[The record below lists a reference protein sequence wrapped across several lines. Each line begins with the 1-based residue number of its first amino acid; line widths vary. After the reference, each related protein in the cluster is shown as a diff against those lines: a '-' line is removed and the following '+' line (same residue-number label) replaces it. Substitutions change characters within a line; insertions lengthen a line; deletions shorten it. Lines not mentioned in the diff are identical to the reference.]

1 MNLHLVLAAT
11 AAGMAALVQTTAAAA
26 QSQPIPIETFAE
38 PANFSQPELS
48 PSGDKIAA
56 LMEVDGEQR
65 LVVIST
71 TGEAPKTFAGGT
83 GDDEIEI
90 NWMTW
95 ATDDW
100 LAVGIGAEQKVQD
113 QFVYVT
119 RLAGLSADL
128 ENFVQVDWGKA
139 GRVADRVI
147 HYFPDSTKVLLA
159 KQEGFKRDEWGLAVY
174 EADLATGKADK
185 ELGSREFV
193 SRWSAGPNG
202 KVRLGTGHNP
212 RSGKDFAL
220 YRDGSGGFD
229 FVDLEDDDAYVP
241 LAYYDNDTAAVLSDK
256 DGFIKAYKMDIAGMK
271 LGEMIY
277 SVEGYDI
284 DNVLRDPYTKQPI
297 GIRYTTTGTRYEW
310 FKPELKAA
318 QDLLNQNLGEGRAY
332 LTSWSDDYK
341 KFIVY
346 VGGPSEAGKY
356 LYWDT
361 AKAPALLGYRN
372 LKLKDQALNP
382 VSTIRYT
389 ARDGVEIESVL
400 TLPRLREH
408 KDLPLIVLPHGGPGV
423 RDEERFDWWT
433 QALAE
438 LGYAVLQ
445 PNYRGST
452 GYGTEFFDL
461 GVGEWGLKM
470 QDDLVDAIAWADE
483 EGLADKDR
491 VCIVGASYGGYA
503 ALRGAQRDGEHYR
516 CAISFAGVGD
526 LSAMVRRDRFYLLGR
541 MAKDYWNERVE
552 DFSAVSPE
560 KHPHEFSIPVL
571 LVHGKE
577 DVRVPVDQSQ
587 DMYKVLKAAG
597 KDVTYI
603 EQEEGDHNFSRDEDK
618 IEFLRATRDFLA
630 KHNPA

>member
-1 MNLHLVLAAT
+1 MFSKNLVVAVAAT
-11 AAGMAALVQTTAAAA
+11 VSALLAPSMAAA
-26 QSQPIPIETFAE
+26 QSKPIPLETFAA

-56 LMEVDGEQR
+56 LMEVDGQQR

-71 TGEAPKTFAGGT
+71 TGGAPKTFAGGS
-83 GDDEIEI
+83 GEDEIEI
-90 NWMTW
+90 NWINW

-100 LAVGIGAEQKVQD
+100 LAVGIGAEEKVQD
-113 QFVYVT
+113 EMVYVT

-128 ENFVQVDWGKA
+128 ETFVPVDWGKS

-147 HYFPDSTKVLLA
+147 HYFPNSTRILLA
-159 KQEGFKRDEWGLAVY
+159 KQEGFKRDEWGLSVY
-174 EADLATGKADK
+174 EADLATGKASK

-193 SRWSAGPNG
+193 SSWSAGPNG
-202 KVRLGTGHNP
+202 RVRLGTGHNP

-220 YRDGSGGFD
+220 YRDGSGSFD

-241 LAYYDNDTAAVLSDK
+241 LAYYDNETAAVLSDR
-256 DGFIKAYKMDIAGMK
+256 DGFNKAYKMTLADMK

-284 DNVLRDPYTKQPI
+284 DSVLRDPYTKQPI

-310 FKPELKAA
+310 FKPELKSA
-318 QDLLNQNLGEGRAY
+318 QDMLDSNLGEGRAY
-332 LTSWSDDYK
+332 LTSWNDDYS
-341 KFIVY
+341 KFIIY

-356 LYWDT
+356 LYWDRS
-361 AKAPALLGYRN
+361 KAPALLGYRN
-372 LKLKDQALNP
+372 LELKDMALNP
-382 VSTIRYT
+382 VKSIRYD
-389 ARDGVEIESVL
+389 ARDGVEIEAIV
-400 TLPRLREH
+400 TMPRLKEH

-423 RDEERFDWWT
+423 RDSEHFDWWA
-433 QALAE
+433 QSLAE
-438 LGYAVLQ
+438 LGYMVIQ

-461 GVGEWGLKM
+461 GIGQWGLKM
-470 QDDLVDAIAWADE
+470 QDDLIDAIAWADA

-516 CAISFAGVGD
+516 CAISFAGVGN
-526 LSAMVRRDRFYLLGR
+526 LSAMVKRDRFYLLGA

-552 DFSAVSPE
+552 DFDDVSPE
-560 KHPHEFSIPVL
+560 KHAADFSVPVL

-577 DVRVPVDQSQ
+577 DVRVPVEQSQ
-587 DMYKVLKAAG
+587 SMAKALQSAG
-597 KDVTYI
+597 KDVTFI
-603 EQEEGDHNFSRDEDK
+603 EQKEGDHHFSRDEDK
-618 IEFLRATRDFLA
+618 IEFLRAMRDFLA